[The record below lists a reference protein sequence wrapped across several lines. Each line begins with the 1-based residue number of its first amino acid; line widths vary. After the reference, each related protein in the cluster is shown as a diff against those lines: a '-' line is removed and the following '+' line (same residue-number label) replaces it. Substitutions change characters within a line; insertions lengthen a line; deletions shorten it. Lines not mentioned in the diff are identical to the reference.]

1 MFKPLKNFF
10 WISLIFSAC
19 TSCVNTKKAIYFN
32 NIPDST
38 ILSTVQKL
46 EPVIHKNDLLSISV
60 SSMNPEATQV
70 FNVPNSTGSASGYLV
85 DQDGAIEFPLIG
97 NIKADGLTKKELR
110 DTIAKDLIEKK
121 LLLDPIVSVRYL
133 NFKVTVLG
141 EVGHP
146 TVITVENEKVTLLE
160 ALGMAGDLTIEA
172 KRNNVMVIRE
182 EENGEK
188 KIKRLDLTS
197 TEIFTSP
204 YYYLKSNDIV
214 YVEPNST
221 KVASTSRFTQVLPIV
236 ISSVTLIF
244 LVYDHF
250 TR

>member
-1 MFKPLKNFF
+1 MFKPLKKFF
-10 WISLIFSAC
+10 WIALVFPVC
-19 TSCVNTKKAIYFN
+19 TSCVNMKKSIYFN

-70 FNVPNSTGSASGYLV
+70 FNVPNSSGSVPGYLV
-85 DQDGAIEFPLIG
+85 DRDGFIQFPLLG
-97 NIKADGLTKKELR
+97 NIKADSLTKKELR

-146 TVITVENEKVTLLE
+146 TVVTVENEKVTLLE
-160 ALGMAGDLTIEA
+160 ALGMAGDLTVEA

-182 EENGEK
+182 EESGEK

-221 KVASTSRFTQVLPIV
+221 KVASTSRFTQILPIV
-236 ISSVTLIF
+236 ISTVTLIF
-244 LVYDHF
+244 LVFDHF

>member
-1 MFKPLKNFF
+1 M
-10 WISLIFSAC
+10 
-19 TSCVNTKKAIYFN
+19 
-32 NIPDST
+32 
-38 ILSTVQKL
+38 
-46 EPVIHKNDLLSISV
+46 
-60 SSMNPEATQV
+60 
-70 FNVPNSTGSASGYLV
+70 
-85 DQDGAIEFPLIG
+85 
-97 NIKADGLTKKELR
+97 R

-146 TVITVENEKVTLLE
+146 TVVTVENEKVTLLE
-160 ALGMAGDLTIEA
+160 ALGMAGDLTVEA

-182 EENGEK
+182 EESGEK

-221 KVASTSRFTQVLPIV
+221 KVASTSRFTQILPIV
-236 ISSVTLIF
+236 ISTVTLLF
-244 LVYDHF
+244 LVFDHF